1 MAGQIRG
8 IRPVGDR
15 AVLVELDNLAQV
27 LSLQAQ
33 LQEHPLDGQLDV
45 IAAAE
50 TVLVSAVSPAAAR
63 GFAARLRRLDVDTVT
78 DADATLVIIDTVYDG
93 EDLARV
99 AELTGL
105 GADGVIAAHSEQT
118 WTAAFGGFAPGF
130 AYLAGET
137 TSLTVPRRATPRSA
151 VPAGSVALADTYSA
165 VYPRA
170 SPGGWQLI
178 GRTTAPMWD
187 LGREQPALV
196 RPGNRVRFRPVRELV
211 LAAGGLASD
220 LASGLA
226 AAPVIDGAE
235 PPSDG
240 VIVRSPGLQ
249 TTVQDL
255 GREGQA
261 ALGVAG
267 SGALDRGALRRAN
280 RLAGNP
286 VDAAGLENAL
296 GGLELEA
303 VTDQVLAVT
312 GARVPLAIDGPT
324 GARAVPTETPFA
336 LLAGETLT
344 LGPPVAGVRSY
355 LAFRGG
361 LDVPPVLG
369 SRSTDTLSG
378 IGPQPLGSGTR
389 LRVLAAPP
397 SSVVGAPG
405 IESEPPAELTELR
418 FVPGPRSDW
427 FDPETIERFAGA
439 TWTVT
444 ARSNRIGLRLDGEP
458 LERSRPGELPSEGT
472 VTGAIQ
478 LPSSGLP
485 VLFLADHPAT
495 GGYPVIGV
503 VLPADLDRAAQLPTG
518 ARIRF
523 TPAPGADPLL
533 PVPAETPA
541 RQTTTDR

>member
-1 MAGQIRG
+1 MAGRIRG

-15 AVLVELDNLAQV
+15 AVLVELGSLDEV
-27 LSLQAQ
+27 LSLQSQ
-33 LQEHPLDGQLDV
+33 LREHPLDGQLDV
-45 IAAAE
+45 LAAAE
-50 TVLVSAVSPAAAR
+50 TVLVAGASPAAAR
-63 GFAARLRRLDVDTVT
+63 GFASRLRRMDVGTVT
-78 DADATLVIIDTVYDG
+78 EPDATVVTIDTLYDG
-93 EDLARV
+93 EDLAVV
-99 AELTGL
+99 AEITGL
-105 GADGVIAAHSEQT
+105 GRDGVIAAHAGQT

-137 TSLTVPRRATPRSA
+137 GALAVPRRSTPRST

-187 LGREQPALV
+187 LGRDQPALV
-196 RPGNRVRFRPVRELV
+196 QPGNRVRFRPVRELV
-211 LAAGGLASD
+211 RAADHRRPALA
-220 LASGLA
+220 
-226 AAPVIDGAE
+226 
-235 PPSDG
+235 PPRDG
-240 VIVRSPGLQ
+240 VLVRSPSIQ

-255 GREGQA
+255 GRQGYA

-286 VDAAGLENAL
+286 PGAAGLENAL
-296 GGLELEA
+296 GGLALEA
-303 VTDQVLAVT
+303 VTDQVVAVT
-312 GARVPLAIDGPT
+312 GARVPLTIEGPS
-324 GARAVPTETPFA
+324 GARSVPPESAFA

-344 LGPPVAGVRSY
+344 LGAPTAGVRSY

-378 IGPQPLGSGTR
+378 IGPDPVVTGTPLR
-389 LRVLAAPP
+389 ILAAPP
-397 SSVVGAPG
+397 SSVVGGPG
-405 IESEPPAELTELR
+405 TPPEPPAEVTDLR

-427 FDPETIERFAGA
+427 FSHETLERFSRAI
-439 TWTVT
+439 WSVS
-444 ARSNRIGLRLDGEP
+444 ARSNRIGLRLEGEP
-458 LERSRPGELPSEGT
+458 LERARQGELPSEGT

-485 VLFLADHPAT
+485 VLFLADHPVT

-503 VLPADLDRAAQLPTG
+503 VLPADLDLAAQLPTG

-533 PVPAETPA
+533 PP
-541 RQTTTDR
+541 TDR

>member
-1 MAGQIRG
+1 MVAGQIRG

-15 AVLVELDNLAQV
+15 AVLVELDGLAQV

-33 LQEHPLDGQLDV
+33 LQERPLDGQLDV
-45 IAAAE
+45 LAAAE
-50 TVLVSAVSPAAAR
+50 TVLVTAVSPAAAR
-63 GFAARLRRLDVDTVT
+63 GFAARLRRMNLGPVT
-78 DADATLVIIDTVYDG
+78 SADATLEIIDTLYDG

-99 AELTGL
+99 AEITGL
-105 GADGVIAAHSEQT
+105 SADGVIAAHSEQT

-130 AYLAGET
+130 SYLVGET
-137 TSLTVPRRATPRSA
+137 QTLTVPRRSTPRRA

-187 LGREQPALV
+187 LGRDQPALV
-196 RPGNRVRFRPVRELV
+196 QPGSRVRFRPVRELV
-211 LAAGGLASD
+211 VT
-220 LASGLA
+220 A
-226 AAPVIDGAE
+226 AAALNECADHPAD
-235 PPSDG
+235 S
-240 VIVRSPGLQ
+240 IVVLLPGLQ

-255 GREGQA
+255 GRAGHA
-261 ALGVAG
+261 VLGVPG

-286 VDAAGLENAL
+286 DDAAGLENAL
-296 GGLELEA
+296 GGLTLEA
-303 VTDQVLAVT
+303 ITDQVLAVT
-312 GARVPLAIDGPT
+312 GARIPLTINGSDGT
-324 GARAVPTETPFA
+324 QRAALTETPFA
-336 LLAGETLT
+336 LRAGETLA
-344 LGPPVAGVRSY
+344 LGAPTAGVRSY

-361 LDVPPVLG
+361 LDIPPVLG

-378 IGPQPLGSGTR
+378 IGPQPLERGTR
-389 LRVLAAPP
+389 LGVLAAPP

-405 IESEPPAELTELR
+405 VEPEPPAEVTELR

-427 FDPETIERFAGA
+427 FDPETMERFAGA

-444 ARSNRIGLRLDGEP
+444 AESNRIGLRLEGEP
-458 LERSRPGELPSEGT
+458 LKRSKPGELPSEGT
-472 VTGAIQ
+472 VTGAVQ

-485 VLFLADHPAT
+485 VLFLADHPVT

-518 ARIRF
+518 AQIRF

-533 PVPAETPA
+533 PAPVDSPP
-541 RQTTTDR
+541 RQITTDR